1 MAPRATVLAILIA
14 GSPSVWLGGRRQL
27 SARRTRLGHLDQ
39 LGDSVLRE
47 DG

>member
-14 GSPSVWLGGRRQL
+14 RSPSVWLRGRRQL

-39 LGDSVLRE
+39 LGDSGLRE